1 MVPEPALLE
10 LRGVRAAYDGINVL
24 HGVDLQ
30 VGAGQVV
37 AVLGPNGAGKTT
49 TLRVAA
55 GLHPASGGD
64 VMVAGRRINGASP
77 DDLARCGL
85 CLIPEGRGIFP
96 NLTVQENLWMMT
108 YGGTSL
114 RQVEEVAYA
123 RFPRLRDRRRQT
135 AGTLSGGEQ
144 QMLALARGLAT
155 DPALLILDELSMGL
169 APLVVEELF
178 GLVSQVAGPG
188 RGHPGGRAVRQHRA
202 GCRRSG
208 QPDDQRSH
216 RLVGLARRDRRPP
229 LGGLSRRLS
238 RSLVVSAERTVL
250 EAVVL
255 ERKSI
260 SKQVDLEAAISNQ
273 DLEQVG
279 CDPPDRTHGE
289 PS

>member
-1 MVPEPALLE
+1 MSTRASGDAASGVEAGVGTEPALLE

-24 HGVDLQ
+24 HGVDL
-30 VGAGQVV
+30 VVRAGQVV

-55 GLHPASGGD
+55 GLHPASRGD
-64 VMVAGRRINGASP
+64 VLVAGRRVNGASP

-85 CLIPEGRGIFP
+85 CLIPEGRGVFP

-114 RQVEEVAYA
+114 RKVEEIAYE

-178 GLVSQVAGPG
+178 GLVSQVAAAGVAILVVEQFASIVLDVADQVALMING
-188 RGHPGGRAVRQHRA
+188 RIV
-202 GCRRSG
+202 RSG
-208 QPDDQRSH
+208 
-216 RLVGLARRDRRPP
+216 RPSEIADSLSEAY
-229 LGGLSRRLS
+229 LGG
-238 RSLVVSAERTVL
+238 
-250 EAVVL
+250 
-255 ERKSI
+255 
-260 SKQVDLEAAISNQ
+260 
-273 DLEQVG
+273 
-279 CDPPDRTHGE
+279 
-289 PS
+289 